1 MSVCLQ
7 IFWNPITWEHF
18 VCIWL
23 LMETFSAVFASK
35 LRKLIVVY
43 MPHHCGST
51 SDPPP
56 SILAQLHQSQHINKI
71 VYYCFLLFG
80 LFYWIYYFPIISGGM
95 YRFPLSSA
103 SHLYDILFSSKTWLA
118 PWHVSNLKPPS
129 LCCYSFGRG
138 KEIMENIQFSY
149 STLSVL
155 LYSKTFSFISV
166 TSFWLPR

>member
-1 MSVCLQ
+1 
-7 IFWNPITWEHF
+7 
-18 VCIWL
+18 
-23 LMETFSAVFASK
+23 METFSAVFASK

-56 SILAQLHQSQHINKI
+56 SIPAQLHRSQHRNKI
-71 VYYCFLLFG
+71 VYCFLA
-80 LFYWIYYFPIISGGM
+80 FPTEFIIFQSFSGGM

-103 SHLYDILFSSKTWLA
+103 SQYSIYGASLAKYEILFSSKTWLA
-118 PWHVSNLKPPS
+118 PRHVSNLKPPS

>member
-1 MSVCLQ
+1 
-7 IFWNPITWEHF
+7 
-18 VCIWL
+18 
-23 LMETFSAVFASK
+23 
-35 LRKLIVVY
+35 
-43 MPHHCGST
+43 
-51 SDPPP
+51 
-56 SILAQLHQSQHINKI
+56 
-71 VYYCFLLFG
+71 
-80 LFYWIYYFPIISGGM
+80 M

-103 SHLYDILFSSKTWLA
+103 SQYSIYGASLAKYEILFSSKTWLA
-118 PWHVSNLKPPS
+118 PRHVSNLKPPS

>member
-1 MSVCLQ
+1 
-7 IFWNPITWEHF
+7 
-18 VCIWL
+18 
-23 LMETFSAVFASK
+23 METFSAVFASK

-56 SILAQLHQSQHINKI
+56 SIPAQLHLSQHINKI
-71 VYYCFLLFG
+71 VYHCFLA
-80 LFYWIYYFPIISGGM
+80 FPTEFIIFQSFSGGM

-103 SHLYDILFSSKTWLA
+103 SQYSIYGASLEKYEILFSSKTWLA
-118 PWHVSNLKPPS
+118 PRHVSNLKPPS